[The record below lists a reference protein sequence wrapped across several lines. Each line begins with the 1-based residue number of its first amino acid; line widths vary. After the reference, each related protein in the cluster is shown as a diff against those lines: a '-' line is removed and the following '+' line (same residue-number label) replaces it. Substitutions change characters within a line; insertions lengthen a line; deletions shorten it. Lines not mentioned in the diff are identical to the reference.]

1 MIEIMG
7 KENAKQMK
15 TTLSDWLNDYFYITV
30 KVNRNAM

>member
-15 TTLSDWLNDYFYITV
+15 TTLSDWLNDYFYIV